1 MFFLCHHTLNVLNF
15 FHTLEEGVLNNNMD
29 SFIVKHYL
37 DTIEMVNNA
46 FVLHLLADKLCA
58 SMILIGL

>member
-1 MFFLCHHTLNVLNF
+1 MFFLCHHILNVLDF
-15 FHTLEEGVLNNNMD
+15 FHALKEGVLHNNMD

-37 DTIEMVNNA
+37 NTIELVNNA